1 VLRRLGS
8 RPLGRK
14 AGRFNGI
21 GRLRGGLEAL
31 ESARASSKFSCDIA
45 GPASP
50 LGTFA
55 VWVCPTEYR
64 LSPANPERCR
74 KTKGRNPRAPALSCT
89 TGSPAYRSDGTFT
102 CEEIGEISIVGP
114 KPAEATGGFTSTGE
128 TVITLS
134 ISGTATFDGET
145 FSFAK
150 SYGNKAGL
158 ESFTCTQHFEEDGNV
173 SDLTVVVAVVP
184 PR

>member
-1 VLRRLGS
+1 MIGRKLLLPAIVASVLRRTALAASTLGS
-8 RPLGRK
+8 
-14 AGRFNGI
+14 I
-21 GRLRGGLEAL
+21 AL
-31 ESARASSKFSCDIA
+31 LAVAA
-45 GPASP
+45 APAPAASP
-50 LGTFA
+50 QGQGLF
-55 VWVCPTEYR
+55 
-64 LSPANPERCR
+64 
-74 KTKGRNPRAPALSCT
+74 
-89 TGSPAYRSDGTFT
+89 DFGTFT

-184 PR
+184 PQ